1 MRRRSNIRS
10 TRRTVR
16 RMHRRRVRMRRRRI
30 LLTGGLVAIAVAGT
44 ASAVK
49 MSQRDAQR
57 IEAHT
62 GKKPED
68 LTEEQL
74 EAAINDLEIDTQE
87 LTDADVAAI
96 EAAGPEPAAESA
108 SAAPPPAAPAAPA
121 PPAAAP
127 AAPAAPAQ
135 PDYITE
141 LKRLAE
147 LRDMGI
153 ITAEDF
159 ETKKNQLLG
168 L

>member
-1 MRRRSNIRS
+1 MRRRSNLRS

-16 RMHRRRVRMRRRRI
+16 RMHRRRIRMRRRRI
-30 LLTGGLVAIAVAGT
+30 LLTGGLVAIAVGTT

-49 MSQRDAQR
+49 MKQSDAQR
-57 IEAHT
+57 IESHT

-68 LTEEQL
+68 LSEQEL
-74 EAAINDLEIDTQE
+74 EAAINDLDIETQE
-87 LTDADVAAI
+87 LTDAEVASI
-96 EAAGPEPAAESA
+96 EAAEAEPATQA
-108 SAAPPPAAPAAPA
+108 SAPAASVAPAPATTAA

-127 AAPAAPAQ
+127 NT
-135 PDYITE
+135 DYITE

-153 ITAEDF
+153 ITAEEF
-159 ETKKNQLLG
+159 EAKKQQLLG

>member
-1 MRRRSNIRS
+1 MRRRSSIRS

-30 LLTGGLVAIAVAGT
+30 LLTGGLVAVAVAGT
-44 ASAVK
+44 ATAVK
-49 MSQRDAQR
+49 MSQSDAQR

-96 EAAGPEPAAESA
+96 EAASPEETAPAAA
-108 SAAPPPAAPAAPA
+108 GTPTTPAAAAAPPPA
-121 PPAAAP
+121 
-127 AAPAAPAQ
+127 AQ

-159 ETKKNQLLG
+159 EAKKNQLLG